1 MNKMIPLK
9 VVREIIADVLIKR
22 SNKIEQA
29 CNEMQ
34 EKELDE
40 IGVVLDYSASVGWEA
55 CGIRVLADD
64 ILAGEISIKEA
75 IKEILDKDEIDEV
88 KNRCENWIKET
99 SKIER
104 ER

>member
-1 MNKMIPLK
+1 MNKMIPSK

-22 SNKIEQA
+22 SNKIDQA

-34 EKELDE
+34 ENEAKE
-40 IGVVLDYSASVGWEA
+40 IGVVSEYSCSVGWEA
-55 CGIRVLADD
+55 CGTRGLADD
-64 ILAGEISIKEA
+64 ILSGEISIKEA

-88 KNRCENWIKET
+88 KARCEKWIKET